1 MLYNYPS
8 SLSTLPLTVSSGL
21 LSWPIDCVSEFK
33 YLGVVIDSAL
43 CWKAHITRLKTSL
56 RNICRNMYVLRRY
69 CPFSTLLSV
78 YNGLVNSLLCYCVCA
93 WGSASNYLINAVT
106 VIQKRILRVINKM
119 PARSPSLPLFKQSSL
134 LTCRQTFVFRCLRL
148 LIRKV
153 FLIGALDHRKFLRV
167 PVHRTERRKKTFN
180 VISRVL
186 FNNLSD
192 ELRSEIS
199 LSKWKDWI
207 MNKTNIESV
216 LIPRYAVS

>member
-1 MLYNYPS
+1 MKLYTQSGPISIIHQDNIFHCNVVVIIKLCVHFCNIGLTVSTKTKCMLYNYPS
-8 SLSTLPLTVSSGL
+8 SPSTLHLTVSSGL

-69 CPFSTLLSV
+69 CLFSTVLSV

-93 WGSASNYLINAVT
+93 WGSASNYLINAIT

-134 LTCRQTFVFRCLRL
+134 LTCRQTFVFRCLRPC
-148 LIRKV
+148 
-153 FLIGALDHRKFLRV
+153 FSTN
-167 PVHRTERRKKTFN
+167 RTQKENFQCYQQSI
-180 VISRVL
+180 V
-186 FNNLSD
+186 
-192 ELRSEIS
+192 
-199 LSKWKDWI
+199 
-207 MNKTNIESV
+207 
-216 LIPRYAVS
+216 